1 MYLASTRFNNKTL
14 EENEKY
20 IQNNNIDGVIYGCP
34 LKINNKYPLGC
45 FMFVIEM
52 NNDKNEIIGISMI
65 KNSLVFNIKNVN
77 NLNIYENQNK
87 NRFIYKGKIKIKRE
101 FILRKNPQL
110 VSILDNILFKGK
122 GHLKRLDGIAVLK
135 EKLLKHKNCLGID
148 LLEEVKYLFKEM
160 FFEN

>member
-45 FMFVIEM
+45 FIFVIEM

-122 GHLKRLDGIAVLK
+122 GHLKRLDVI
-135 EKLLKHKNCLGID
+135 
-148 LLEEVKYLFKEM
+148 
-160 FFEN
+160 